1 MCTPRLAEGVFV
13 FITVKESADLKGVTP
28 QMRFQEEE
36 GETLILLRD
45 DAVSR
50 GLSYEY
56 PCRMITLDVHSSLKA
71 VGLIAWIATELS
83 RHGISVNPVSGFY
96 HDHLFVPE
104 GRETEAMRILGQV
117 IAGVSKV

>member
-13 FITVKESADLKGVTP
+13 FTTVKENADLKGVRP

-45 DAVSR
+45 DVESH
-50 GLSYEY
+50 GLPYEY
-56 PCRMITLDVHSSLKA
+56 PCRMITLDVHSSLEA

-83 RHGISVNPVSGFY
+83 RHDIGVNPVSGFY

-104 GRETEAMRILGQV
+104 GREADAMRILGQV